1 LTIRIEKQALETA
14 CKNIIET
21 ILNCLPSAFKGT
33 VYLIGAPPTLTATR
47 VTSGIISQDRKS
59 ISWGLPERSDYNP
72 PGKEWKDYRD
82 QPGRPLEA
90 MAWCVEKQKSWTAS
104 DPWHNPRSVRFQ
116 VEGIM
121 EDNHHMEPVL
131 VRKKDLYLDEAYPT
145 PYPRNYDEE
154 MLWQNTDYVVVAV
167 IKIHFQPGTIQ
178 MGSPETKLIK
188 TLSRVLGTE
197 LLSVQLRDHAIE
209 AMRELAQDKLDSCNI
224 LADSLRNAIMKS
236 GLIFSL
242 VKLELGYLRDHWEK
256 QLLAG
261 AGQGS
266 SKKEAIEALN
276 RVLSLLNH
284 YNGKQSKDLTDVQN
298 RFLDLYLSPEQADN
312 WIRMQIEERWKEVMR
327 TYSLSEEQVKEVTS
341 RIEQLKASLRLGQD
355 GKILASMTSVGEDL
369 KREWTEL
376 IYRSTDRLNLQD
388 LGRIIEILKDPSLN
402 LPSKE
407 KSRKTLIHLKT
418 LIEIMTQLEEST
430 NRVLRQVLNGHS
442 KASLA
447 SLLNGS
453 GAPPADQHKSN

>member
-1 LTIRIEKQALETA
+1 LTLRIEKLALESA

-21 ILNCLPSAFKGT
+21 ILTSLPSAFKGT
-33 VYLIGAPPTLTATR
+33 VYLIGAPPAVTATR

-72 PGKEWKDYRD
+72 PGKQWKDYRD

-90 MAWCVEKQKSWTAS
+90 MAWCVEKQKSWTAG
-104 DPWHNPRSVRFQ
+104 DPWHNPRSVRLQ
-116 VEGIM
+116 VEGIL

-131 VRKKDLYLDEAYPT
+131 VRKRDLYFEDTHLI
-145 PYPRNYDEE
+145 PYPRTHDGEL
-154 MLWQNTDYVVVAV
+154 LWQDTDYMVVAV

-188 TLSRVLGTE
+188 TFSRVLGTE
-197 LLSVQLRDHAIE
+197 LLSVQLRDQAIE
-209 AMRELAQDKLDSCNI
+209 AMRRLAQDKLESCNI

-242 VKLELGYLRDHWEK
+242 VKLELGYLRDHWERH
-256 QLLAG
+256 LLAG
-261 AGQGS
+261 AGRGS
-266 SKKEAIEALN
+266 LKKEAIEALN
-276 RVLSLLNH
+276 RLLLSLNPG
-284 YNGKQSKDLTDVQN
+284 NGKLSWDLVEVQN
-298 RFLDLYLSPEQADN
+298 KFLELYLSPEQGEN
-312 WIRMQIEERWKEVMR
+312 WIRMQIEERWKDVIK
-327 TYSLSEEQVKEVTS
+327 SSPLSEDQVKEVAL

-355 GKILASMTSVGEDL
+355 GTILASMTTMGDDL

-376 IYRSTDRLNLQD
+376 IYKSTDRVD
-388 LGRIIEILKDPSLN
+388 LRDLARIIEILKDPSVS

-430 NRVLRQVLNGHS
+430 NRVLRQVLNGHAKS
-442 KASLA
+442 SLA

-453 GAPPADQHKSN
+453 GPPPAEQHS

>member
-1 LTIRIEKQALETA
+1 LTIRIEKQALESA

-21 ILNCLPSAFKGT
+21 ILNCLPNAFKGT
-33 VYLIGAPPTLTATR
+33 VYLIGAPPNLTATR
-47 VTSGIISQDRKS
+47 VTSGIISQDRTS

-72 PGKEWKDYRD
+72 PGKLWKDYRD

-90 MAWCVEKQKSWTAS
+90 MAWCVEKQKSWTAG
-104 DPWHNPRSVRFQ
+104 DPWHNPRSVRLQ

-131 VRKKDLYLDEAYPT
+131 IRKKDLYFEDTHLI
-145 PYPRNYDEE
+145 PYPSNYREE
-154 MLWQNTDYVVVAV
+154 LLWQDTDYMVVAV

-188 TLSRVLGTE
+188 TLSRILGTE

-209 AMRELAQDKLDSCNI
+209 AMRKLAQDKLDSCNI

-236 GLIFSL
+236 GLIYSL
-242 VKLELGYLRDHWEK
+242 VKLELGYLRDDWETH
-256 QLLAG
+256 LLAG
-261 AGQGS
+261 AGKGS
-266 SKKEAIEALN
+266 SKKEAIDALN
-276 RVLSLLNH
+276 RVLLILDH
-284 YNGKQSKDLTDVQN
+284 YNGKQSRDLAEVHK
-298 RFLDLYLSPEQADN
+298 RFLELYLSPEQAEN
-312 WIRMQIEERWKEVMR
+312 WIRMQIEERWKEVIR
-327 TYSLSEEQVKEVTS
+327 SNSLSEDQVKEVS
-341 RIEQLKASLRLGQD
+341 LRIEQLKASLRLGQD
-355 GKILASMTSVGEDL
+355 GTILASMTAMGEDL

-376 IYRSTDRLNLQD
+376 IYRSTDRLDLQD

-447 SLLNGS
+447 SLVNGS
-453 GAPPADQHKSN
+453 GAPSADRDP

>member
-1 LTIRIEKQALETA
+1 LTIRIEKQALESA

-21 ILNCLPSAFKGT
+21 ILNCLPDAFKGT
-33 VYLIGAPPTLTATR
+33 VYLIGAPPALTATR
-47 VTSGIISQDRKS
+47 VTSGYISQDRKS

-72 PGKEWKDYRD
+72 PGKQWKDYRD

-90 MAWCVEKQKSWTAS
+90 MAWCVEKQKSWTAG
-104 DPWHNPRSVRFQ
+104 DPWHNPRSVRLQ

-131 VRKKDLYLDEAYPT
+131 VRKKDLYFEDTHLILYPKND
-145 PYPRNYDEE
+145 REE
-154 MLWQNTDYVVVAV
+154 LLWQDTDYMVVAV
-167 IKIHFQPGTIQ
+167 IKIHFQPGTIL

-209 AMRELAQDKLDSCNI
+209 AMRKLAQDKLDSCNI

-256 QLLAG
+256 HLLAG
-261 AGQGS
+261 AGKES

-276 RVLSLLNH
+276 RVLLILNH
-284 YNGKQSKDLTDVQN
+284 YNGKQSRDLAEVQN
-298 RFLDLYLSPEQADN
+298 RFLELYLSPEQAEN
-312 WIRMQIEERWKEVMR
+312 WIRMQIEERWKEVI
-327 TYSLSEEQVKEVTS
+327 SNNALSEDQVKEVTL
-341 RIEQLKASLRLGQD
+341 RIEQLKASLRMGQD
-355 GKILASMTSVGEDL
+355 GTILASMTTMGEDL

-376 IYRSTDRLNLQD
+376 IYRTTDRLDLQD

-453 GAPPADQHKSN
+453 GAPPADRRS

>member
-1 LTIRIEKQALETA
+1 MTIRIEKQALESA
-14 CKNIIET
+14 CTNIIET
-21 ILNCLPSAFKGT
+21 ILNCLPTAFKGT

-72 PGKEWKDYRD
+72 PGKQWKDYRD

-90 MAWCVEKQKSWTAS
+90 MAWCVEKQKSWTAG
-104 DPWHNPRSVRFQ
+104 DPWHNPRSVRLQ

-131 VRKKDLYLDEAYPT
+131 VRKKDLYFEDIERIAYPGNH
-145 PYPRNYDEE
+145 RGEL
-154 MLWQNTDYVVVAV
+154 LWQDTDYMVVAV

-209 AMRELAQDKLDSCNI
+209 AMGKLAQDKLDSCNI

-256 QLLAG
+256 YLLAG
-261 AGQGS
+261 AGRAS

-276 RVLSLLNH
+276 RVLLILNH
-284 YNGKQSKDLTDVQN
+284 YNGKQSRDLSEVQN
-298 RFLDLYLSPEQADN
+298 RFLELYLSPDQAEN
-312 WIRMQIEERWKEVMR
+312 WIRMQIEERWNEVIR
-327 TYSLSEEQVKEVTS
+327 SNPLSEDQVKEVTL

-355 GKILASMTSVGEDL
+355 ETILASMTTMGEDL
-369 KREWTEL
+369 KREWSEL
-376 IYRSTDRLNLQD
+376 IYKNTDRIDLQD

-430 NRVLRQVLNGHS
+430 NRVLRQVLNGHA

-447 SLLNGS
+447 SLVNGS
-453 GAPPADQHKSN
+453 GAPPADRDS